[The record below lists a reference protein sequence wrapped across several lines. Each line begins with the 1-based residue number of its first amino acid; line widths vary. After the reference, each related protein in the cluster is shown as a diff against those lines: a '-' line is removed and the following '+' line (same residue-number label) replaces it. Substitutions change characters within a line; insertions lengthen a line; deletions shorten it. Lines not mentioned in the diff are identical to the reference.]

1 MNRPTSFPDRSPA
14 DRAARLAALERERA
28 ELLASLPA
36 HSLPPA
42 LLMRIEEIEEA
53 IAALRRPLAGDH
65 TPPEAG
71 R

>member
-1 MNRPTSFPDRSPA
+1 MSHPAPTPDRSPA
-14 DRAARLAALERERA
+14 DRATRLAALEREHA

-36 HSLPPA
+36 HSLSPA

-53 IAALRRPLAGDH
+53 IAALRRPPAGDS
-65 TPPEAG
+65 TPPDAG